1 VAFPESEAG
10 AGFSKKGVTDMLRID
25 RVLETALYVE
35 DMGRAVEFYQRI
47 FGFAV
52 LERSTQPDRLTA
64 LDIGGAQ
71 VLLLCKKGASLQAVL
86 TPGGKIPPCD
96 GRGNSHLA
104 FPIAVSELEAWEKRL
119 LDNGIAIESK
129 VHWERGGQSL
139 YFRDPGGNLLELA
152 TPGLWSIY

>member
-1 VAFPESEAG
+1 
-10 AGFSKKGVTDMLRID
+10 MLRID

-71 VLLLCKKGASLQAVL
+71 VLLLCKKGASRQAVV

-96 GRGNSHLA
+96 GSGNSHLA
-104 FPIAVSELEAWEKRL
+104 FPIAVSQLEDWEKRL

-139 YFRDPGGNLLELA
+139 YFRDPDGNLLELA
-152 TPGLWSIY
+152 TPGLWSTY